1 MTTESAT
8 TSGNTQMKRTLT
20 LNQGLN
26 KIVVSGVNNGDT
38 PFIGNLTFT
47 LSTTSQTSATPS
59 STSPQSQTQ

>member
-1 MTTESAT
+1 MTST
-8 TSGNTQMKRTLT
+8 TVSGTGTPMKRTLT

-47 LSTTSQTSATPS
+47 LESNQTISEQVEPSSATAEKNI
-59 STSPQSQTQ
+59 